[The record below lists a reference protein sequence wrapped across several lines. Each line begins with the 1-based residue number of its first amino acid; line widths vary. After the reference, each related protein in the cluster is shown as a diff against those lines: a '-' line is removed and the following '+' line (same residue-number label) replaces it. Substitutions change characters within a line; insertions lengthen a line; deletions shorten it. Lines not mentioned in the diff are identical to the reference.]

1 MLEDHFM
8 PLHEYRCR
16 ACSREFEALVG
27 RQTTPVCP
35 DCGAEDLERLLSS
48 FGVSSGTTR
57 AMALRS
63 GRRQLSQVER
73 DRVVERREVIDK
85 HDH

>member
-1 MLEDHFM
+1 M
-8 PLHEYRCR
+8 PLYEYRCR
-16 ACSREFEALVG
+16 ACSSEFEALIG

-35 DCGAEDLERLLSS
+35 KCGTEDLERLLSS
-48 FGVSSGTTR
+48 FGVSSDGSR

-73 DRVVERREVIDK
+73 DRAIERREVIEK

>member
-1 MLEDHFM
+1 M
-8 PLHEYRCR
+8 PLYEYRCR
-16 ACSREFEALVG
+16 GCSGEFEALIG

-35 DCGAEDLERLLSS
+35 NCGSDDLERLLSS
-48 FGVSSGTTR
+48 FGVTSDASR
-57 AMALRS
+57 AIALRS

-73 DRVVERREVIDK
+73 DRAIERREVIDK